1 MADTDI
7 AKAAGVSEGV
17 GVGVGVNSKQQSTF
31 LSNGRID
38 HGQHAFETAAQGS
51 DVDHEI
57 SKTVGAAP
65 DNDIPLLCRPAY
77 SVPRKLRVITIGAGF
92 SSLIFAHKIRY
103 EHPEV
108 EDLVTNTI
116 YEARPEV
123 GGTWLVN
130 SYPGVQCDVPSHIYA
145 FPFDPNPEWS
155 HFYSTGPQIQE
166 YITKTVRKWDLDRD
180 IKLNTRVVGTYWQE
194 DLAQWK
200 VVVENDGKQRE
211 DFADVLISAQG
222 FLNTWKWPEI
232 LGLQEFEGHK
242 VHSAS
247 WDHGYDYSEKKIA
260 VIGNGS
266 SGIQI
271 LPALAKL
278 DSADITA
285 FQRGPT
291 WIVARMDP
299 GKLLGKPN
307 IGPNPQYTEDDKR
320 RFREDKEHH
329 HQYRKNLIH
338 RINTAFRMV
347 SLCVVCGLPT

>member
-1 MADTDI
+1 MADTGI
-7 AKAAGVSEGV
+7 VKPSGV
-17 GVGVGVNSKQQSTF
+17 GEETGTNSKEQSTV
-31 LSNGRID
+31 LPDGRLND
-38 HGQHAFETAAQGS
+38 EHHASDRAPQTKGVHSENSRIVGTAPS
-51 DVDHEI
+51 
-57 SKTVGAAP
+57 
-65 DNDIPLLCRPAY
+65 NDIPLLLRPAY
-77 SVPRKLRVITIGAGF
+77 SVPRKLRVTTIGAGF

-103 EHPEV
+103 EYPDV

-116 YEARPEV
+116 YEARSEV

-145 FPFDPNPEWS
+145 FPFDPNPEWD

-180 IKLNTRVVGTYWQE
+180 IEFNTKVVGTYWQE
-194 DLAQWK
+194 DQGQWK

-211 DFADVLISAQG
+211 EYADILISAQG

-232 LGLQEFEGHK
+232 SGLQEFEGHK

-247 WDHGYDYSEKKIA
+247 WDHGYDYSGKKMAI
-260 VIGNGS
+260 IGNGS

-271 LPALAKL
+271 LPALAEL
-278 DSADITA
+278 DGTDITA

-299 GKLLGKPN
+299 GRLLGKPN
-307 IGPNPQYTEDDKR
+307 IGSNPMYTEEDKR
-320 RFREDKEHH
+320 KFREDKEHH

-347 SLCVVCGLPT
+347 SRCVTGGLPR